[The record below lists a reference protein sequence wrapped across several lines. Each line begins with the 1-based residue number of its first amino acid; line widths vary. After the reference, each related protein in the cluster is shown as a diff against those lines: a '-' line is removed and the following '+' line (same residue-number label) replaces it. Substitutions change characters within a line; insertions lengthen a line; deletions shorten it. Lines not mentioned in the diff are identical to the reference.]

1 VPTTRRDF
9 LKTGTLV
16 GGALG
21 AGLTGAVATALAP
34 DLLRAQPPAGAPAA
48 APAPGRAPKPLRI
61 LILGGTG
68 FIGPYQVQYALDRGH
83 TVTLF
88 NRGKTNPGLFP
99 KVEKLQGDRATGDY
113 KALAGREFDVV
124 IDNPTMYPRWVRE
137 ATAAVKG
144 RAKHYVFI
152 STLSVYAAND
162 TPGADET
169 AALAKTDT
177 PNDEDPAKRGQLYG
191 PLKALSEQEAEKA
204 FPGRTTVIR
213 PGLIVGPGDLSDRFT
228 YWPVRLQKGGEILAP
243 GSPLDA
249 VQIIDARDLSEFVVR
264 CAEDGVMGILNATG
278 PRAPLTMGEM
288 LGGIRAVLPNSDAHL
303 TWVDAAFLE
312 ESKVRPWSDM
322 PVWIPARGGTSSGFS
337 RRSIDR
343 ALAKGLT
350 FRPLADTVRDTLAY
364 YAEQPEA
371 RRAQLRAGLAAERE
385 REVLAAWKPVAA
397 SRQKA

>member
-1 VPTTRRDF
+1 MPTTRRDF
-9 LKTGTLV
+9 LKTGTVL
-16 GGALG
+16 GGAIG
-21 AGLTGAVATALAP
+21 AGLGGTVLPGVL
-34 DLLRAQPPAGAPAA
+34 GA
-48 APAPGRAPKPLRI
+48 APTASVAPVRPVGRAPKPLRI

-68 FIGPYQVQYALDRGH
+68 FIGPAQVEYAIARGH

-88 NRGKTNPGLFP
+88 NRGRTNPGLFP
-99 KVEKLQGDRATGDY
+99 NVEKLQGDRAAGDY
-113 KALAGREFDVV
+113 KSLAGREFDVV

-137 ATAAVKG
+137 AGAALKG
-144 RAKHYVFI
+144 RAKQFVFV
-152 STLSVYAAND
+152 STISVYAAND
-162 TPGADET
+162 TPWADET
-169 AALAKTDT
+169 APVATTDT
-177 PNDEDPAKRGQLYG
+177 PNDEDPQKRGQLYG

-204 FPGRTTVIR
+204 FPGHTTVIR

-264 CAEDGVMGILNATG
+264 CAEDGVMGIYNATG

-303 TWVDAAFLE
+303 TWVDAEFLE
-312 ESKVRPWSDM
+312 QNKVRPWSDM
-322 PVWIPARGGTSSGFS
+322 PVWIPARGGTSIGFS

-364 YAEQPEA
+364 YAQQPEA

-385 REVLAAWKPVAA
+385 REVLTAWKPVAA